1 MADAKDNQRQEL
13 SADLL
18 GYHLGLAD
26 EQTRARV
33 EAAFADARQLAAAR
47 SAVQKALAPLEAV
60 PPPVLPADLVAR
72 ILGRVAEAKNTL
84 PMQKPRKLRWRRAA
98 AAQPRAA
105 VPQSGTAGRPVLAM
119 REIVGLAAAILIF
132 VGIFVPGSQTAR
144 SAAQRIACADN
155 LRMIGNGYTSYAEMY
170 GSEWPFAGA
179 MPARA
184 SWAATPDRTTPQV
197 SNSRHVYVLVRG
209 RFTPPEA
216 FACPARPADAPLPPD
231 AVQQFDDFP
240 GLQNNSYSTTFVIRP
255 SRRDEFEP
263 NAPLAADMTPL
274 LDPLHRIVSAAAASL
289 NSDSHGKSKGQNVVR
304 ADLSARFFRTPR
316 VGVDD
321 DDIYRLIGVEQYTGL
336 ERPTLKSDAFLVP

>member
-47 SAVQKALAPLEAV
+47 SAVQKALAPLKAV
-60 PPPVLPADLVAR
+60 PPPVPPADLVAR
-72 ILGRVAEAKNTL
+72 ILNRVAEAKNTL
-84 PMQKPRKLRWRRAA
+84 PMQKPRKLRWGRAA
-98 AAQPRAA
+98 AADAA
-105 VPQSGTAGRPVLAM
+105 RGTAGRPVLAM

-132 VGIFVPGSQTAR
+132 VGIFVPGYQTAR
-144 SAAQRIACADN
+144 SAAQRIACADH

-179 MPARA
+179 IPTRA
-184 SWAATPDRTTPQV
+184 SWAATPDRTTPHV

-209 RFTPPEA
+209 HFTPPEA
-216 FACPARPADAPLPPD
+216 FACPARPDDAPLPPD
-231 AVQQFDDFP
+231 AVQNFDDFP
-240 GLQNNSYSTTFVIRP
+240 VLQNNGYSTTFVIRP

-274 LDPLHRIVSAAAASL
+274 LDPLHRIVSAAAVSL
-289 NSDSHGKSKGQNVVR
+289 NSDSHGKSKGQNVIR
-304 ADLSARFFRTPR
+304 TDLSARFFRTPR